1 MQHNQ
6 RDIGGTSRTEG
17 LSPGAVVRG
26 GAGHRGWTG
35 MNQGMCSNEDI

>member
-17 LSPGAVVRG
+17 LSPRALVPG
-26 GAGHRGWTG
+26 GSGQPGVDW
-35 MNQGMCSNEDI
+35 NEPRDVFE